1 MVLLNFHE
9 SVRRVAFDPLP
20 SAVGGKVLVKLVSLN
35 RERFISQTMDT
46 YSHIMPGISDVAA
59 TALEEALS

>member
-1 MVLLNFHE
+1 MVLLSFHE
-9 SVRRVAFDPLP
+9 IMGRVALDLLP

-35 RERFISQTMDT
+35 RERFISQTVDT
-46 YSHIMPGISDVAA
+46 YSHIMSGISDVAA